1 MKKLNIKLL
10 CFKNKI
16 FFLIIAFIILCILVL
31 LGSYKLHQTQTNKI
45 GFEDIGELAT
55 QVAYCEEVGV
65 TDEGRTLFGLTIPF
79 TQSKYIYSYNVTI
92 KAGYD
97 FTDIDYKIY
106 DKTKKIK
113 VRLPKVKILGTQID
127 ENSFKVYHEDESIFR
142 RISLQENNKELTNLK
157 QRAEKDAV
165 ANGLYENAR
174 SHPNLA
180 PISYFL
186 SLDFYI
192 FCALAGVDE
201 LKLEGR
207 DRGIWTEDFCLP
219 VSFCK

>member
-1 MKKLNIKLL
+1 MKKENTEPSHSKFQLSLFIVA
-10 CFKNKI
+10 
-16 FFLIIAFIILCILVL
+16 LIIVCVL
-31 LGSYKLHQTQTNKI
+31 AITTYISHQTQTTKI

-174 SHPNLA
+174 SNAETILKGFFGKNYNLDEYT
-180 PISYFL
+180 ISF
-186 SLDFYI
+186 
-192 FCALAGVDE
+192 VD
-201 LKLEGR
+201 K
-207 DRGIWTEDFCLP
+207 
-219 VSFCK
+219 K